1 MSKIKAVYNFKC
13 RHRYL
18 EKIGSKTADKVAE
31 KETIHVIHR
40 VYVDAKQAA
49 WLKYLM
55 AHVPYNASNAPSLA
69 TCIGLQEQ
77 HHTPHRLT

>member
-13 RHRYL
+13 RQRYV

-40 VYVDAKQAA
+40 VPDAHTS
-49 WLKYLM
+49 M
-55 AHVPYNASNAPSLA
+55 SNRPR
-69 TCIGLQEQ
+69 G
-77 HHTPHRLT
+77 